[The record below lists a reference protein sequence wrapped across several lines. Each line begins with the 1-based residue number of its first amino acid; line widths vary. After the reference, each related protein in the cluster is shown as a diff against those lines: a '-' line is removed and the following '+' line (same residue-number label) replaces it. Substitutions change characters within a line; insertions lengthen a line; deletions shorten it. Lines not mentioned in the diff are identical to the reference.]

1 MLMAVRRDVIATQHV
16 LADLLADVQQRR
28 AWAKDPW
35 GYASSRLTGSDE
47 AAAIA
52 SLDRDDLDAAALAL
66 DVKRVTT
73 KTPLEPDQSEAAEQA
88 TFLDAPPFPI
98 PMWSQRRAPIES
110 PRPLV
115 GLGYWPDLLA
125 PLERETHLVDVWEHR
140 VDDYLDGPALRDL
153 MTLAENAR
161 IVFHSVDLSVGS
173 SEAMAD
179 RERLARIRRALATLG
194 AQDVSDHLC
203 FTRVAG
209 RTLGHFIP
217 LWRVEEALDL
227 TAANVERLQET
238 LGVRL
243 ALENIAPIFDPG
255 GEMTVAE
262 FLNRLV
268 DRTGCGVLLDITNLT
283 LSEGNGFCNAGAEL
297 DILNLDAVIGVHVA
311 GGAEVEGLFYDAHAF
326 PVPDG
331 DLEWLQKLLPHL
343 PNCRTIVLERDGRR
357 HALSEVREDL
367 RRLRVTVTTA
377 FPEGRDG
384 IARGQ
389 RA

>member
-1 MLMAVRRDVIATQHV
+1 MAVRRDVVATQQV

-28 AWAKDPW
+28 AWARDPW
-35 GYASSRLTGSDE
+35 SYASSRLTGSDE

-52 SLDRDDLDAAALAL
+52 GLDRDGLDTAALAL
-66 DVKRVTT
+66 DVKRATT
-73 KTPLEPDQSEAAEQA
+73 KPLPEPDHSSAPAQAASPE
-88 TFLDAPPFPI
+88 APPSPV
-98 PMWSQRRAPIES
+98 SARRRAPIES

-125 PLERETHLVDVWEHR
+125 PLEQEPHLVDVWEHR
-140 VDDYLDGPALRDL
+140 IDDYLYGPAVQE
-153 MTLAENAR
+153 LAELAEQSPV
-161 IVFHSVDLSVGS
+161 VFHSVDLSVGS
-173 SEAMAD
+173 SEALAD
-179 RERLARIRRALATLG
+179 RERLARLRHLLAAVG

-209 RTLGHFIP
+209 RALGHFVP

-268 DRTGCGVLLDITNLT
+268 ERTGCGVLLDITNLT
-283 LSEGNGFCNAGAEL
+283 LSEGNGFCNAGTEL
-297 DILNLDAVIGVHVA
+297 DILNLDAVMGVHVA
-311 GGAEVEGLFYDAHAF
+311 GGAEVDGLFYDAHAF

-331 DLEWLQKLLPHL
+331 DFEWLRKLLPRL
-343 PNCRTIVLERDGRR
+343 RNCRTVVMERDGRR
-357 HALSEVREDL
+357 HALSEVIDDL
-367 RRLRVTVTTA
+367 RRLRATVTA
-377 FPEGRDG
+377 ALPEGRDG